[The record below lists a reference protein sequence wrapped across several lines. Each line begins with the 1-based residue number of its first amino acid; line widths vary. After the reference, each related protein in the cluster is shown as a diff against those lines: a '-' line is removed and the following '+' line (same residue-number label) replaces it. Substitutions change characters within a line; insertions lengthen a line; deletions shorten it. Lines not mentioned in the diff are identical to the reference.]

1 MLEVDAYGLDG
12 LEYRYE
18 EEYGV
23 DRGHDKE
30 LPVWSSLRIS
40 HRPYSAKR
48 LAKTYLRR
56 LDLR

>member
-18 EEYGV
+18 EEYGI

-30 LPVWSSLRIS
+30 LPVWSSYEFRID
-40 HRPYSAKR
+40 
-48 LAKTYLRR
+48 LTVRR
-56 LDLR
+56 D